1 MEVSDYIN
9 SAKTF
14 AEKAAKL
21 SQKMSQGLV
30 DNARELGFPGSE
42 SGAQYFDTSE
52 EKMRNIKR
60 QLDSKNDREKLD
72 GLKRLIAMISK
83 GRDVSEFFPDVV
95 KNVVSQNIEIRKLV
109 YIFLLRYAEQEPDLA
124 LLSINSFQKDLS
136 DKNQIIR
143 AMALR
148 VMSGI
153 RVPVISPIVLLGIK
167 KCITDPSPYVRK
179 TAAHAIPKCYSLD
192 DSQKEALVE
201 VIATLLKD
209 RSNIVIGSTIMAFN
223 EVCPNRFD
231 LIHPCFRKL
240 CSMLGDCDE
249 WGQMSIL
256 GVLLR
261 YGRNQFLNPNPNGED
276 ESRIPPKKS
285 IMSGTNY
292 NNNNSFYSDSDSDS
306 DNNEIQANDIVELDV
321 DHELLL
327 KSCVPLLQSR
337 NSGVVL
343 AVAKLYYYLAPAV
356 EAEKIAKPL
365 VRLLRS
371 HREQCY
377 VVLTNIATMALKR
390 PYLFESS
397 LQQFYAQSSEPVF
410 IRDTK
415 LDILTTIATEVNI
428 HTLLTELQQYIKSPN
443 KDFVAATIQAIAR
456 CASTVPTASDK
467 CLRLLMKLLR
477 TKFAIELELVVA
489 ESVLVLTR
497 LLQVPSEER
506 SKSVI
511 ALVKLLDT
519 LKVPMARANILWLV
533 GQYAETLPKVGPD
546 VLRQAVKSFAN
557 EDHITKLQ
565 ILTLSAKLI
574 CLNATHPILNSLNQ
588 YLLNLARYDTDYDV
602 RDRARFLRA
611 LTIPSQ
617 EEKPG
622 LNQLKEH
629 LKTILLSNK
638 EPAVIESEVQSASEY
653 NIGSLSLLAHQ
664 PLPGYEPL
672 PDFPQEQPDASV
684 RDVEEL
690 EGWSGSRTVVMETGF
705 GSDSFDSY
713 RGNNNNRF
721 NSGAG
726 ASTALSG
733 VEAMGSS
740 SMYSSS
746 NMKKKGNDYDLDAF
760 YDESSEEDESESDE
774 EDDTSSSESES
785 DEEDEDEEDED
796 EEEGDGTTTE
806 EESDDDDSSSLSSQD
821 GNSNLN
827 VIRKTR

>member
-477 TKFAIELELVVA
+477 SKNELVVA

>member
-1 MEVSDYIN
+1 MEVSDYIS

-21 SQKMSQGLV
+21 SQKVSMGLV
-30 DNARELGFPGSE
+30 ENAKEFGFPGGDS
-42 SGAQYFDTSE
+42 SAQYFDTSE
-52 EKMRNIKR
+52 EKLRNIKR

-167 KCITDPSPYVRK
+167 KCVTDPSPYVRK

-192 DSQKEALVE
+192 DSQKEALIE

-209 RSNIVIGSTIMAFN
+209 RSSIVIGSTIMAFN

-231 LIHPCFRKL
+231 LIHPCYRKL

-261 YGRNQFLNPNPNGED
+261 YGRSQFLNPNPNGED
-276 ESRIPPKKS
+276 VSRSAPKQKT
-285 IMSGTNY
+285 TNSS
-292 NNNNSFYSDSDSDS
+292 NNYKSFYSSSSSEEDDEDGQKV
-306 DNNEIQANDIVELDV
+306 DDIIDLDP

-327 KSCVPLLQSR
+327 KSCTPLLQSR

-343 AVAKLYYYLAPAV
+343 AVAKLFYYLAPAID
-356 EAEKIAKPL
+356 ALKIEKPL
-365 VRLLRS
+365 VRLLRT
-371 HREQCY
+371 HRELAY

-397 LQQFYAQSSEPVF
+397 LQHFFTQSNEPVF

-415 LDILTTIATEVNI
+415 LDILTTIATKDNI
-428 HTLLTELQQYIKSPN
+428 HTLLQELQQYIKSPN
-443 KDFVAATIQAIAR
+443 KDFVAATIQAIGR
-456 CASTVPTASDK
+456 CASTVPTAADQ
-467 CLRLLMKLLR
+467 CLRLLLKLLHS
-477 TKFAIELELVVA
+477 KNELVVA

-497 LLQVPSEER
+497 LLHTPLESRQKP
-506 SKSVI
+506 VI
-511 ALVKLLDT
+511 ALMKLLDT
-519 LKVPMARANILWLV
+519 VKAPKARANIYWLM
-533 GQYAETLPKVGPD
+533 GQYAEMLPKVGPD
-546 VLRQAVKSFAN
+546 VIRQAAKNFVQEEN
-557 EDHITKLQ
+557 VTKLQ
-565 ILTLSAKLI
+565 ILTLSVKLV
-574 CLNATHPILNSLNQ
+574 CLNPTHTILNRINQ

-611 LTIPSQ
+611 LTIPENSN
-617 EEKPG
+617 
-622 LNQLKEH
+622 NQLSDGLLQIRQN
-629 LKTILLSNK
+629 LKKILLSPYK
-638 EPAVIESEVQSASEY
+638 TTVSTEATPLFDAAAASEY
-653 NIGSLSLLAHQ
+653 TIGSLSLLANQ
-664 PLPGYEPL
+664 PLPGYEPI
-672 PDFPQEQPDASV
+672 PDFPEGEQPDSTV

-690 EGWSGSRTVVMETGF
+690 EGWSGSRTTVVESGF
-705 GSDSFDSY
+705 GSDNYRDS
-713 RGNNNNRF
+713 RGRYP
-721 NSGAG
+721 
-726 ASTALSG
+726 STALSG

-740 SMYSSS
+740 SLYSPSMY
-746 NMKKKGNDYDLDAF
+746 KKGKNNDYDLDAF
-760 YDESSEEDESESDE
+760 YDESS
-774 EDDTSSSESES
+774 
-785 DEEDEDEEDED
+785 DEDAEEVAS
-796 EEEGDGTTTE
+796 TE
-806 EESDDDDSSSLSSQD
+806 EESDEDETTTDEDVSEEEEEEEEEGSSEEEYTSNSDEEESSESD
-821 GNSNLN
+821 GSQRYS
-827 VIRKTR
+827 VSKRK

>member
-30 DNARELGFPGSE
+30 DNARELGFPGSD
-42 SGAQYFDTSE
+42 SGSQYFDTSE

-192 DSQKEALVE
+192 DSQKDALVE

-231 LIHPCFRKL
+231 LIHPCYRKL

-256 GVLLR
+256 NLLLR
-261 YGRNQFLNPNPNGED
+261 YGRNQFLNPNPNGES
-276 ESRIPPKKS
+276 ESRLPPKKKTVT
-285 IMSGTNY
+285 TNK
-292 NNNNSFYSDSDSDS
+292 SFYSDSSLDSD
-306 DNNEIQANDIVELDV
+306 DNNDATHIDDVIELDP

-327 KSCVPLLQSR
+327 KSCIPLLQSR

-343 AVAKLYYYLAPAV
+343 AVAKLFYYLAPAV

-365 VRLLRS
+365 VRLLRT

-397 LQQFYAQSSEPVF
+397 IQHFYAQSSEPVF
-410 IRDTK
+410 IRNTK
-415 LDILTTIATEVNI
+415 LDILTTIATETNI
-428 HTLLTELQQYIKSPN
+428 HTLLTEFQQYVKSPN
-443 KDFVAATIQAIAR
+443 KDFAATTIQAIAR
-456 CASTVPTASDK
+456 CATTVPSAMGQ
-467 CLRLLMKLLR
+467 CLQLLMKLL
-477 TKFAIELELVVA
+477 KSKNELVIT
-489 ESVLVLTR
+489 ESVIVLTR
-497 LLQVPSEER
+497 LLQVPTEE
-506 SKSVI
+506 KTKAVI
-511 ALVKLLDT
+511 ILVKLLDT
-519 LKVPMARANILWLV
+519 LKAPMARANILWLV
-533 GQYAETLPKVGPD
+533 GQYAEILPRVGPD
-546 VLRQAVKSFAN
+546 VLRQAIKNFMN
-557 EDHITKLQ
+557 ENHITKLQ

-574 CLNATHPILNSLNQ
+574 CLNPTHLTLANLNQ
-588 YLLNLARYDTDYDV
+588 YVLNLARYDTDYDV

-611 LTIPSQ
+611 LTIPIQ
-617 EEKPG
+617 NEEKPG
-622 LNQLKEH
+622 LNQLKQH
-629 LKTILLSNK
+629 LKKILLSNK
-638 EPAVIESEVQSASEY
+638 EPPVIESDTQDAANY

-672 PDFPQEQPDASV
+672 PDFPKEQPDTSV
-684 RDVEEL
+684 RDIDEL
-690 EGWSGSRTVVMETGF
+690 EGWSGSRTIIMESGF
-705 GSDSFDSY
+705 GNDNY
-713 RGNNNNRF
+713 YPGKRF
-721 NSGAG
+721 G

-733 VEAMGSS
+733 IEAIGSPS
-740 SMYSSS
+740 NYSSS
-746 NMKKKGNDYDLDAF
+746 SLKKKGNEYDLDAF
-760 YDESSEEDESESDE
+760 YDESSDEEYLSSTEDEATTSQEEDSEESSSEDYTTSSEEEEEEEDISDE
-774 EDDTSSSESES
+774 ET
-785 DEEDEDEEDED
+785 
-796 EEEGDGTTTE
+796 
-806 EESDDDDSSSLSSQD
+806 QR
-821 GNSNLN
+821 
-827 VIRKTR
+827 IRR

>member
-9 SAKTF
+9 SAKVF
-14 AEKAAKL
+14 AEQAAKL

-30 DNARELGFPGSE
+30 NNARELGFPGGD

-60 QLDSKNDREKLD
+60 QLDSRNDREKLD

-95 KNVVSQNIEIRKLV
+95 KNVVSQNIEVRKLV
-109 YIFLLRYAEQEPDLA
+109 YIYLLRYAEQEPDLA

-167 KCITDPSPYVRK
+167 KCVTDPSPYVRK

-201 VIATLLKD
+201 IIATLLKD
-209 RSNIVIGSTIMAFN
+209 RSSIVIGSTIMAFN
-223 EVCPNRFD
+223 EVCPTRHD

-240 CSMLGDCDE
+240 CSVLGDCDE

-261 YGRNQFLNPNPNGED
+261 YGRTQFLNPNINGED
-276 ESRIPPKKS
+276 KSRTAPKKKTVQS
-285 IMSGTNY
+285 NKA
-292 NNNNSFYSDSDSDS
+292 FYSSDEDEDDEIIA
-306 DNNEIQANDIVELDV
+306 DNIVEIDV

-327 KSCVPLLQSR
+327 KSCTPLLQSR

-343 AVAKLYYYLAPAV
+343 AVTKLYYYLAPAA
-356 EAEKIAKPL
+356 EAEKLAKPL

-371 HREQCY
+371 HRELSY
-377 VVLTNIATMALKR
+377 VVLTNIATMALSR
-390 PYLFESS
+390 PYLFESHF
-397 LQQFYAQSSEPVF
+397 QQFYAQSTEPVF

-415 LDILTTIATEVNI
+415 LDILTTIANEANI
-428 HTLLTELQQYIKSPN
+428 HTLLSELQQYIKSPN

-456 CASTVPTASDK
+456 CATNVPAASDQ
-467 CLRLLMKLLR
+467 CIRLLMKLLHS
-477 TKFAIELELVVA
+477 KNELVVV

-506 SKSVI
+506 SRSVI
-511 ALVKLLDT
+511 ALVKLLDNIH
-519 LKVPMARANILWLV
+519 VPKARANILWLV
-533 GQYAETLPKVGPD
+533 GQYAQTLPKVGPD
-546 VLRQAVKSFAN
+546 VLRQAIKSFPGEEN
-557 EDHITKLQ
+557 ITKLQ
-565 ILTLSAKLI
+565 TITLSAKLI
-574 CLNATHPILNSLNQ
+574 CLNPEHPTLILLNQ
-588 YLLNLARYDTDYDV
+588 YLLGLARYDVDYDV

-611 LTIPSQ
+611 LTIAQ
-617 EEKPG
+617 GEEKAG
-622 LNQLKEH
+622 LNLLKQN
-629 LKTILLSNK
+629 LKDILLSNN
-638 EPAVIESEVQSASEY
+638 ESPVIESGTQEASSY
-653 NIGSLSLLAHQ
+653 MVGSLSLLAHQ

-672 PDFPQEQPDASV
+672 PDFPEEQPDTRV

-690 EGWSGSRTVVMETGF
+690 EGWSGSRTTVMESGF
-705 GSDSFDSY
+705 GSDSFSN
-713 RGNNNNRF
+713 RGR
-721 NSGAG
+721 

-733 VEAMGSS
+733 IEAMGSS
-740 SMYSSS
+740 SVYP
-746 NMKKKGNDYDLDAF
+746 NVVKKKGNDYDLDAF
-760 YDESSEEDESESDE
+760 YDESSEDKESSEEISSEEE
-774 EDDTSSSESES
+774 EDDEESE
-785 DEEDEDEEDED
+785 
-796 EEEGDGTTTE
+796 EGSE
-806 EESDDDDSSSLSSQD
+806 EESEEEETDSDGSSASEDVQQKK
-821 GNSNLN
+821 
-827 VIRKTR
+827 RH

>member
-14 AEKAAKL
+14 AERAAKL

-192 DSQKEALVE
+192 SSQKEALVE
-201 VIATLLKD
+201 IIATLLKD

-256 GVLLR
+256 NVLIR
-261 YGRNQFLNPNPNGED
+261 YGRSQFLNPNPNGED
-276 ESRIPPKKS
+276 ESKMQPKKKAITS
-285 IMSGTNY
+285 SKN
-292 NNNNSFYSDSDSDS
+292 FYSSDDSSNSD
-306 DNNEIQANDIVELDV
+306 DDDTEQLDIEVIELDV

-327 KSCVPLLQSR
+327 KSCIPLLQSR

-343 AVAKLYYYLAPAV
+343 AVSKLFYYLSPAS

-365 VRLLRS
+365 VRILRS
-371 HREQCY
+371 HREQSY
-377 VVLTNIATMALKR
+377 VVLSNIATMSLKR

-397 LQQFYAQSSEPVF
+397 LQQFYTQSSEPVF

-415 LDILTTIATEVNI
+415 LNILTTIANASNI
-428 HTLLTELQQYIKSPN
+428 HTLLTELQQYVKSPN

-456 CASTVPTASDK
+456 CATTVPTASDK
-467 CLRLLMKLLR
+467 CLGLLMKLLGS
-477 TKFAIELELVVA
+477 KNELVVA

-497 LLQVPSEER
+497 LLQVPNVER

-511 ALVKLLDT
+511 ALVKLLET

-533 GQYAETLPKVGPD
+533 GQYAETLPHVGPD
-546 VLRQAVKSFAN
+546 VLRQAVKNFVN
-557 EDHITKLQ
+557 EDNITKLQ

-574 CLNATHPILNSLNQ
+574 CLNPDHTTLNNLNQ

-611 LTIPSQ
+611 LTIPNQQ
-617 EEKPG
+617 EKAG
-622 LNQLKEH
+622 LNQIKQH
-629 LKTILLSNK
+629 LKGILLSNK
-638 EPAVIESEVQSASEY
+638 EPPVIESEVQNSADY

-690 EGWSGSRTVVMETGF
+690 EGWSGSRTVMMESGF
-705 GSDSFDSY
+705 GSDSFDQRY
-713 RGNNNNRF
+713 RSSRF
-721 NSGAG
+721 NSSS

-733 VEAMGSS
+733 IEAMGNS
-740 SMYSSS
+740 SMYSPSS
-746 NMKKKGNDYDLDAF
+746 ATIKKKGNDYDLDAF
-760 YDESSEEDESESDE
+760 YDESTDEDESSE
-774 EDDTSSSESES
+774 EEESE
-785 DEEDEDEEDED
+785 EE
-796 EEEGDGTTTE
+796 TE
-806 EESDDDDSSSLSSQD
+806 EESQEESEGSEEEETDSDSSEDERLP
-821 GNSNLN
+821 
-827 VIRKTR
+827 RK

>member
-9 SAKTF
+9 TAKTF

-52 EKMRNIKR
+52 EKMHNIKR

-95 KNVVSQNIEIRKLV
+95 KNVVSQNIEVRKLV

-167 KCITDPSPYVRK
+167 KCSTDPSPYVRK
-179 TAAHAIPKCYSLD
+179 AAAHAIPKCYSLD
-192 DSQKEALVE
+192 SSQKEALVE
-201 VIATLLKD
+201 IVASLLKD
-209 RSNIVIGSTIMAFN
+209 RSNLVIGSALMAFN

-261 YGRNQFLNPNPNGED
+261 YGRNQFLNPNPKGED
-276 ESRIPPKKS
+276 ESRIAPKKKS
-285 IMSGTNY
+285 ETSRR
-292 NNNNSFYSDSDSDS
+292 NNTSFYSSDSS
-306 DNNEIQANDIVELDV
+306 DEEDRDIKEIEEVDLDV

-327 KSCVPLLQSR
+327 KSCAPLLQSR

-343 AVAKLYYYLAPAV
+343 AVAKLYYYLAPVAD
-356 EAEKIAKPL
+356 AEKIAKPL

-371 HREQCY
+371 HREQSY
-377 VVLTNIATMALKR
+377 VVLSNIATMAMKR

-415 LDILTTIATEVNI
+415 LEILTTIANASNI
-428 HTLLTELQQYIKSPN
+428 HTLLAELQQYVKSPN
-443 KDFVAATIQAIAR
+443 KDFVAATVQAIGR
-456 CASTVPTASDK
+456 CATSVPTAMDQ

-477 TKFAIELELVVA
+477 SKNELVVA

-497 LLQVPSEER
+497 LLQAPSEER
-506 SKSVI
+506 SKSVMM
-511 ALVKLLDT
+511 LVKLLDT
-519 LKVPMARANILWLV
+519 IQVPMARANILWLV

-546 VLRQAVKSFAN
+546 VLRQTVKSFIH
-557 EDHITKLQ
+557 EDNATKLQ
-565 ILTLSAKLI
+565 TITLSAKLL
-574 CLNATHPILNSLNQ
+574 CLNPTHPILNQLNQ
-588 YLLNLARYDTDYDV
+588 YLLNLARYDTSYDV

-611 LTIPSQ
+611 LTIHSADEKQGLQQIKQHLPS
-617 EEKPG
+617 
-622 LNQLKEH
+622 
-629 LKTILLSNK
+629 ILLSNK
-638 EPAVIESEVQSASEY
+638 QPPVIQLTDIQNASDY

-672 PDFPQEQPDASV
+672 ADYPEEQPDPSV

-690 EGWSGSRTVVMETGF
+690 EGWSGSRTVTIESGF
-705 GSDSFDSY
+705 GSDQY
-713 RGNNNNRF
+713 RK
-721 NSGAG
+721 ST
-726 ASTALSG
+726 TALSG

-740 SMYSSS
+740 NLNSMYTSSAY
-746 NMKKKGNDYDLDAF
+746 KKKGNDYDLDAF
-760 YDESSEEDESESDE
+760 YNESTEEEDSSASEEETNSEEDSEEETDEETSDDDESSGL
-774 EDDTSSSESES
+774 SSSEES
-785 DEEDEDEEDED
+785 
-796 EEEGDGTTTE
+796 T
-806 EESDDDDSSSLSSQD
+806 SA
-821 GNSNLN
+821 
-827 VIRKTR
+827 IRK

>member
-192 DSQKEALVE
+192 SSQKESLVE

-240 CSMLGDCDE
+240 CSLLGDCDE

-256 GVLLR
+256 GVLIR

-276 ESRIPPKKS
+276 ESRVQPKKQ
-285 IMSGTNY
+285 IIA
-292 NNNNSFYSDSDSDS
+292 NNKSFYSSSDDSDKSDT
-306 DNNEIQANDIVELDV
+306 DEVEIDHVVELDV

-327 KSCVPLLQSR
+327 KSCIPLLQSR

-343 AVAKLYYYLAPAV
+343 AVAKLFYYLSPAT

-371 HREQCY
+371 HREQSY
-377 VVLTNIATMALKR
+377 VVLSNIATMSLKR

-397 LQQFYAQSSEPVF
+397 FQHFYTQSSEPVF

-415 LDILTTIATEVNI
+415 LDILTTIATEANI
-428 HTLLTELQQYIKSPN
+428 HTLLTELQQYVKSPN

-456 CASTVPTASDK
+456 CATTVPTASDK

-477 TKFAIELELVVA
+477 SRNELVVA

-497 LLQVPSEER
+497 LLQVPNDER

-511 ALVKLLDT
+511 ALVKLLET
-519 LKVPMARANILWLV
+519 LQVPMARANILWLV

-546 VLRQAVKSFAN
+546 VLRQAVKNFVK
-557 EDHITKLQ
+557 EDNITKLQ

-574 CLNATHPILNSLNQ
+574 CLNPMHEVLNLLNQ
-588 YLLNLARYDTDYDV
+588 YVLNLARYDTDYDV

-611 LTIPSQ
+611 LTIPNGG
-617 EEKPG
+617 EGKAG
-622 LNQLKEH
+622 LIQLKEH
-629 LKTILLSNK
+629 LKEILLSNK
-638 EPAVIESEVQSASEY
+638 EPPVIESEVQSAADY

-672 PDFPQEQPDASV
+672 PDFPEEQPDAST
-684 RDVEEL
+684 RDVEEM
-690 EGWSGSRTVVMETGF
+690 EGWSGSRTVVMESGF
-705 GSDSFDSY
+705 GSESFDNKY
-713 RGNNNNRF
+713 RNSRF
-721 NSGAG
+721 SGAG
-726 ASTALSG
+726 GSTALSNI
-733 VEAMGSS
+733 EAMGSS
-740 SMYSSS
+740 SMYSPSS
-746 NMKKKGNDYDLDAF
+746 STMKKKGNDYDLDAF
-760 YDESSEEDESESDE
+760 YDESSEEE
-774 EDDTSSSESES
+774 ESSSE
-785 DEEDEDEEDED
+785 
-796 EEEGDGTTTE
+796 EEESSSE
-806 EESDDDDSSSLSSQD
+806 EESDYSDSSSEEEEEEEDEKSH
-821 GNSNLN
+821 
-827 VIRKTR
+827 RK

>member
-192 DSQKEALVE
+192 DSQKEALIE

-231 LIHPCFRKL
+231 LIHPCYRKL

-261 YGRNQFLNPNPNGED
+261 YGRNQFLNPNPHGED
-276 ESRIPPKKS
+276 ESRIPPKQSVNTSNKA
-285 IMSGTNY
+285 
-292 NNNNSFYSDSDSDS
+292 FYSDSDSDS
-306 DNNEIQANDIVELDV
+306 DNDQIQADDIVELDV

-365 VRLLRS
+365 VRLLRT

-397 LQQFYAQSSEPVF
+397 LQQFFAQSSEPVF

-415 LDILTTIATEVNI
+415 LDILTTIATQANI
-428 HTLLTELQQYIKSPN
+428 HTLLTELQQYVKSPN

-456 CASTVPTASDK
+456 CASTVPTAADK

-477 TKFAIELELVVA
+477 SKNELVVA

-506 SKSVI
+506 SRSVI

-546 VLRQAVKSFAN
+546 VLRQAVKNFTN
-557 EDHITKLQ
+557 EDHVTKLQ

-574 CLNATHPILNSLNQ
+574 CLNATHPTLNSLNQ

-638 EPAVIESEVQSASEY
+638 EPAVIESEVQAASEY

-672 PDFPQEQPDASV
+672 PDFPQEQPDVSV

-690 EGWSGSRTVVMETGF
+690 EGWSGSRTRVMETGF
-705 GSDSFDSY
+705 GSDSFDTY
-713 RGNNNNRF
+713 RGSSSRF

-740 SMYSSS
+740 SMYASSA

-760 YDESSEEDESESDE
+760 YDESSEEEESESSE
-774 EDDTSSSESES
+774 EDEDTSTSESES
-785 DEEDEDEEDED
+785 EDGS
-796 EEEGDGTTTE
+796 EEEEEATDQEEEEEEDGTTTE
-806 EESDDDDSSSLSSQD
+806 EDSDQDSSGLSSDDEDASTK
-821 GNSNLN
+821 

>member
-9 SAKTF
+9 TAKTF

-95 KNVVSQNIEIRKLV
+95 KNVVSQNIEVRKLV

-167 KCITDPSPYVRK
+167 KCATDPSPYVRK
-179 TAAHAIPKCYSLD
+179 AAAHAIPKCYSLD
-192 DSQKEALVE
+192 SSQKEALVE
-201 VIATLLKD
+201 IIASLLKD
-209 RSNIVIGSTIMAFN
+209 RSNLVIGSTLMAFN

-261 YGRNQFLNPNPNGED
+261 YGRNQFLNPNPKGED
-276 ESRIPPKKS
+276 ESRVAPKKKPTTTTARV
-285 IMSGTNY
+285 GK
-292 NNNNSFYSDSDSDS
+292 SFYSSDSSEEDQ
-306 DNNEIQANDIVELDV
+306 DDHDAKEIEEVDLDV

-327 KSCVPLLQSR
+327 KSCAPLLQSR

-343 AVAKLYYYLAPAV
+343 AVAKLYYYLAPVAD
-356 EAEKIAKPL
+356 AEKIAKPL

-371 HREQCY
+371 HREQSY
-377 VVLTNIATMALKR
+377 VVLSNIATMAIKR

-415 LDILTTIATEVNI
+415 LDILTTIANEANI
-428 HTLLTELQQYIKSPN
+428 HSLLAELQQYVKSPN
-443 KDFVAATIQAIAR
+443 KDFVAATVQAIGR
-456 CASTVPTASDK
+456 CATSVPTAMDQ
-467 CLRLLMKLLR
+467 CLRLLMRLLR
-477 TKFAIELELVVA
+477 SKNELVVA

-511 ALVKLLDT
+511 MLVKLLDT
-519 LKVPMARANILWLV
+519 IQVSMARANILWLV
-533 GQYAETLPKVGPD
+533 GQYAEALPNVGPD
-546 VLRQAVKSFAN
+546 VLRQAVKRFID
-557 EDHITKLQ
+557 EDNATKLQ
-565 ILTLSAKLI
+565 TITLSAKLI
-574 CLNATHPILNSLNQ
+574 CLNPTHPTLNQLNQ
-588 YLLNLARYDTDYDV
+588 YLLNLARYDTSYDV

-611 LTIPSQ
+611 LTLQSVDEKQGLQQIKQHLPS
-617 EEKPG
+617 
-622 LNQLKEH
+622 
-629 LKTILLSNK
+629 ILLSHK
-638 EPAVIESEVQSASEY
+638 QPPVVQPTDSQNASDY

-672 PDFPQEQPDASV
+672 ADYPEERPDPSV

-690 EGWSGSRTVVMETGF
+690 EGWSGSRTVATETGF
-705 GSDSFDSY
+705 GSDSY
-713 RGNNNNRF
+713 RRGT
-721 NSGAG
+721 
-726 ASTALSG
+726 TALSG

-740 SMYSSS
+740 SLNSMYTSSAY
-746 NMKKKGNDYDLDAF
+746 KKKGNDYDLDAF
-760 YDESSEEDESESDE
+760 YNESTEEEDSSASEEETSSEEEEEEEEEESSEEE
-774 EDDTSSSESES
+774 ET
-785 DEEDEDEEDED
+785 DEDE
-796 EEEGDGTTTE
+796 
-806 EESDDDDSSSLSSQD
+806 SSCTLPTVYAVFC
-821 GNSNLN
+821 L
-827 VIRKTR
+827 VFI

>member
-1 MEVSDYIN
+1 
-9 SAKTF
+9 
-14 AEKAAKL
+14 
-21 SQKMSQGLV
+21 MSQGLV
-30 DNARELGFPGSE
+30 DNARELGFPGSD
-42 SGAQYFDTSE
+42 SGAHYFDTSE

-95 KNVVSQNIEIRKLV
+95 KNVVSQNIEVRKLV
-109 YIFLLRYAEQEPDLA
+109 YIYLLRYAEQEPDLA

-167 KCITDPSPYVRK
+167 KCMTDVSPYVRK
-179 TAAHAIPKCYSLD
+179 TAAHAIPKCYRYLD
-192 DSQKEALVE
+192 DSQKEALIE
-201 VIATLLKD
+201 IIAALLKD
-209 RSNIVIGSTIMAFN
+209 RSSIVIGSTIMAFN
-223 EVCPNRFD
+223 EVCPTRYD

-240 CSMLGDCDE
+240 CSMLTDCDE

-261 YGRNQFLNPNPNGED
+261 YGRTQFLNPNSHGED
-276 ESRIPPKKS
+276 KSRIAPKKKPIQS
-285 IMSGTNY
+285 NKA
-292 NNNNSFYSDSDSDS
+292 FYSSDD
-306 DNNEIQANDIVELDV
+306 DEDEIEADDIIELDV

-327 KSCVPLLQSR
+327 KSCIPLLQSR

-343 AVAKLYYYLAPAV
+343 AVSKLYYYLAPAT
-356 EAEKIAKPL
+356 EAEKVAKPL

-371 HREQCY
+371 HREQSY
-377 VVLTNIATMALKR
+377 VVLTNIAAMTLNR
-390 PYLFESS
+390 PYLFESYF
-397 LQQFYAQSSEPVF
+397 QHFYAQSTEPVF

-415 LDILTTIATEVNI
+415 LDILTTIATEANI
-428 HTLLTELQQYIKSPN
+428 HTLLGELQQYIKSPN

-456 CASTVPTASDK
+456 CATTVPTASDQ
-467 CLRLLMKLLR
+467 CIRLLMKLLHS
-477 TKFAIELELVVA
+477 KNELVVA

-511 ALVKLLDT
+511 ALVKLLDQIHI
-519 LKVPMARANILWLV
+519 PRARANILWLV
-533 GQYAETLPKVGPD
+533 GQYAQVLPKVGPD
-546 VLRQAVKSFAN
+546 VLRQAIKGFSKEEN
-557 EDHITKLQ
+557 LTKLQ

-574 CLNATHPILNSLNQ
+574 CLNPEHPTLVLLNQ
-588 YLLNLARYDTDYDV
+588 YLLGLARYDVNYDV

-611 LTIPSQ
+611 LTILNG
-617 EEKPG
+617 EDKPG
-622 LNQLKEH
+622 LTALKQH
-629 LKTILLSNK
+629 LPDILLSNN
-638 EPAVIESEVQSASEY
+638 QSPIIQSDAQNASDY
-653 NIGSLSLLAHQ
+653 MVGSLSLLAHQ

-672 PDFPQEQPDASV
+672 PDFPGEQPDPSV

-690 EGWSGSRTVVMETGF
+690 EGWSGSRTTVMESGF
-705 GSDSFDSY
+705 GSDSFHHRS
-713 RGNNNNRF
+713 R
-721 NSGAG
+721 

-740 SMYSSS
+740 SMYPAV
-746 NMKKKGNDYDLDAF
+746 MKKKGGEYDLDAF
-760 YDESSEEDESESDE
+760 YDESSEEDEE
-774 EDDTSSSESES
+774 SSSE
-785 DEEDEDEEDED
+785 EE
-796 EEEGDGTTTE
+796 TE
-806 EESDDDDSSSLSSQD
+806 EETDEATEEEEAESEETDSEEESSLSEQE
-821 GNSNLN
+821 
-827 VIRKTR
+827 VQPKRRF

>member
-14 AEKAAKL
+14 AERAAKL

-192 DSQKEALVE
+192 ASQKEALVE
-201 VIATLLKD
+201 IIATLLKD
-209 RSNIVIGSTIMAFN
+209 RSNLVIGSTIMAFN

-240 CSMLGDCDE
+240 CNMLGDCDE

-276 ESRIPPKKS
+276 QSRIPPKKKTTTTTS
-285 IMSGTNY
+285 K
-292 NNNNSFYSDSDSDS
+292 SFYSSDSS
-306 DNNEIQANDIVELDV
+306 SEEEEQENVKDIEEVELDV

-343 AVAKLYYYLAPAV
+343 AVAKLYYYLAPAA

-371 HREQCY
+371 HREQSY
-377 VVLTNIATMALKR
+377 VVLSNIATMASRR

-415 LDILTTIATEVNI
+415 LDILTTIANESNI
-428 HTLLTELQQYIKSPN
+428 HTLLVELQQYIKSPN
-443 KDFVAATIQAIAR
+443 KDFVAATIQAIGR
-456 CASTVPTASDK
+456 CATSVPTATDQ

-477 TKFAIELELVVA
+477 SRNELVVA

-511 ALVKLLDT
+511 TLVKLLDT
-519 LKVPMARANILWLV
+519 IKVPMARANILWLV
-533 GQYAETLPKVGPD
+533 GQYAGTLPKVGPD
-546 VLRQAVKSFAN
+546 VLRQAVKNFIN
-557 EDHITKLQ
+557 EDNATKLQ
-565 ILTLSAKLI
+565 TLTLAAKLI
-574 CLNATHPILNSLNQ
+574 CLNADHPILNSLNQ

-611 LTIPSQ
+611 LTLQ
-617 EEKPG
+617 GQNEKPG
-622 LNQLKEH
+622 LQQIKQH
-629 LKTILLSNK
+629 LQKILLSNK
-638 EPAVIESEVQSASEY
+638 EPPIIQSADIQNASDY
-653 NIGSLSLLAHQ
+653 NVGSLSLLAHQ

-672 PDFPQEQPDASV
+672 ADYPEEQPDTSV

-690 EGWSGSRTVVMETGF
+690 EGWSGSRTTMMETGF
-705 GSDSFDSY
+705 GSDNY
-713 RGNNNNRF
+713 RKGT
-721 NSGAG
+721 
-726 ASTALSG
+726 TALSG
-733 VEAMGSS
+733 IEAMGSS
-740 SMYSSS
+740 SLTSMYAPSAI
-746 NMKKKGNDYDLDAF
+746 KKKGNDYDLDAF
-760 YDESSEEDESESDE
+760 YEESSEEEDSSASSEQEETSSEEEEEESEEGEVEEGSEEDESSGLY
-774 EDDTSSSESES
+774 SSE
-785 DEEDEDEEDED
+785 
-796 EEEGDGTTTE
+796 EEEPKKA
-806 EESDDDDSSSLSSQD
+806 
-821 GNSNLN
+821 
-827 VIRKTR
+827 IRK